1 MNGERNVLAVDVGG
15 TFTDAVVTTPLGIY
29 TGKSPTTPD
38 DQSRGVLAAASI
50 ALAAAQLSPGEIDEF
65 VHGMTVTTNAL
76 LERKLAKTALFATRG
91 FTDVEQLGRQ
101 NRADLYRLCAAHA
114 PAIVAPELRFA
125 IDERC
130 GPGGVL
136 EPLDEESV
144 VAAIDRC
151 VEVGVQ
157 SIAVCLLFSFRHP
170 QHEARIAEL
179 VAQRAPELHVSL
191 SHRTVGTF
199 REYERCATTTAD
211 AALSPLLKGYLA
223 KLSERAAQ
231 SELPSPS
238 IMLSNGGLASAEFA
252 GENASWTVL
261 SGPAGGAAGARAVA
275 ERHSESKVLA
285 FDMGGTSTD
294 IAVVDGG
301 QVRTAGSREIGGQ
314 PIALPSIDISTVGAG
329 GGSIAWRDAG
339 GALRVGPQSAGARP
353 GPACYG
359 HGGSEPTV
367 TDANLLLGNLSAESN
382 LAGDLL
388 LDPAAAERAVD
399 ALAEELSL
407 TREQTALG
415 IVEIANLEMLRALT
429 AATVARGIDP
439 RDHTLVAFGGAGPM
453 HAAAIA
459 DELQIDRIIC
469 PAAGGVLSAWGMAC
483 SGRRLD
489 SSRSLVLRLD
499 SVAAE
504 QHRELVSEL
513 AAEALDELGP
523 GATVSVS
530 NELRYVGQAFE
541 LPVSADFED
550 LAVAFHEE
558 HSANYGFD
566 DPEADIELVT
576 VRVAVSTPSSLPHAS
591 SDESGE
597 PLPGPQV
604 LELPETTIVVPNG
617 WTAQLVHGDHV
628 LQREVSG

>member
-15 TFTDAVVTTPLGIY
+15 TFTDAVVTTPLGVF
-29 TGKSPTTPD
+29 TGKSPTTPG
-38 DQSRGVLAAASI
+38 DQSRGVLRAASI
-50 ALAAAQLSPGEIDEF
+50 ALGAAELAPGDVDEF

-91 FTDVEQLGRQ
+91 FTDIEQLGRQ
-101 NRADLYRLCAAHA
+101 NRADLYKLCAAHA
-114 PAIVAPELRFA
+114 PAIVPPDLRFA

-130 GPGGVL
+130 GPDGVL
-136 EPLDEESV
+136 EPLGEESV
-144 VAAIDRC
+144 VDAIRRC
-151 VEVGVQ
+151 VDAGVE

-170 QHEARIAEL
+170 LHEIRIAEL
-179 VAQRAPELHVSL
+179 AAELAPELHVSL

-223 KLSERAAQ
+223 NLAESAAQ
-231 SELPSPS
+231 SGLPSPS

-275 ERHSESKVLA
+275 ERHHEGKVLA

-294 IAVVDGG
+294 IAVIDGG
-301 QVRTAGSREIGGQ
+301 RVRTAGSREIGGQ

-359 HGGSEPTV
+359 HGGSQPTV
-367 TDANLLLGNLSAESN
+367 TDANLLLGNLSADSS
-382 LAGDLL
+382 LAGDLA
-388 LDPAAAERAVD
+388 LDLSAAERAVD
-399 ALAEELSL
+399 TLANELGL
-407 TREQTALG
+407 TRQQTATG

-429 AATVARGIDP
+429 AATVARGVDP

-459 DELQIDRIIC
+459 DELKIDRIIC

-489 SSRSLVLRLD
+489 SSRSLVLPLD
-499 SVAAE
+499 EVSAE

-513 AAEALDELGP
+513 AAEALAELGP

-530 NELRYVGQAFE
+530 NELRYAGQAFE
-541 LPVSADFED
+541 LPVSAEFDD
-550 LAVAFHEE
+550 LSDAFHRE
-558 HSANYGFD
+558 HMANYGFD
-566 DPEADIELVT
+566 DPTAGIELVT
-576 VRVAVSTPSSLPHAS
+576 VRVAVSTPNSSPRVNSETS
-591 SDESGE
+591 SEPFSGPE
-597 PLPGPQV
+597 V
-604 LELPETTIVVPNG
+604 LELPETTIVVPSG
-617 WTAQLVHGDHV
+617 WTACIVGGDHV
-628 LQREVSG
+628 LQREELR